1 MSCSTE
7 VKDPSHRDCAY
18 RIENQISTWL
28 SHEAR
33 VGVKRKLHVRMQ
45 LEPTVVPGFVGIE
58 VVEHDVDGSV
68 GPGGYDV
75 IHEVT
80 IALRVIV
87 TPVKK

>member
-1 MSCSTE
+1 
-7 VKDPSHRDCAY
+7 
-18 RIENQISTWL
+18 
-28 SHEAR
+28 
-33 VGVKRKLHVRMQ
+33 MQ
-45 LEPTVVPGFVGIE
+45 FEPTVVPGFVGIE